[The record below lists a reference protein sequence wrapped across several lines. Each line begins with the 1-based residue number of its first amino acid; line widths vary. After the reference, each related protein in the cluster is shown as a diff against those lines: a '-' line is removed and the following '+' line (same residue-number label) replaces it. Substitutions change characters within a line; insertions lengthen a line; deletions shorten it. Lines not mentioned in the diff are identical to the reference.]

1 MNVLDNPVVRAKDS
15 FKHAVEI
22 HQPFGGLDGV
32 IAWCKEAEMRGE
44 WRWQLVQVS
53 SDHADGC
60 YLFYFD
66 NERDYCAFLLKWGS

>member
-1 MNVLDNPVVRAKDS
+1 MNVLDNLVVRAKDS

-22 HQPFGGLDGV
+22 RQPFGGLDSV
-32 IAWCKEAEMRGE
+32 IAWCKESEMQGE

-53 SDHADGC
+53 SDHADGR

-66 NERDYCAFLLKWGS
+66 NERDYCAFLLKWGG